1 MKISGF
7 NKCFVSGNLSIIFT
21 RFVMLTMEL
30 FYFKNQK
37 LKISV
42 LKKVTFSEILICN
55 LVYALFYKS
64 KKNNWQIAVGKW
76 KSETNNNKVFINHR
90 ITEISND
97 KLLLQKENENTAL
110 VFNL

>member
-1 MKISGF
+1 MF
-7 NKCFVSGNLSIIFT
+7 CFRKFVNNLYSFCKAHHG
-21 RFVMLTMEL
+21 TM
-30 FYFKNQK
+30 YFKNQK
-37 LKISV
+37 LKISA

-64 KKNNWQIAVGKW
+64 KKNNWQIAVGRW

-90 ITEISND
+90 ITETSDD